1 MKIIIAPSSIHDAIM
16 KHLLKEE
23 NTCFNVSVLTLH
35 AFKERFLNLAPS
47 SLDMKIQAIPII
59 SKLKDSCMILSSS
72 LSYLDHQ
79 MSLIDFAIQCH
90 HLSISFESLP
100 EDNEKEK
107 DIKRI
112 CLALRPIFSSFDS
125 IQTAVS
131 KLSQD
136 LDVWIHPQ
144 PASAIDRVLIEA
156 LLEHHAKEYPI
167 KVVAS
172 TKHLRHALNP
182 ALEVHGIAQHIAKNP
197 TLKTNILCANSSDS
211 SLLTHALNLLN
222 IPFKS
227 SIASSSSPIVSAL
240 LSACEYHISSDLDH
254 FIKMCKHHLIPHPNT
269 PSLLKYI
276 ETFSIPFEALFSPL
290 NHVQSLTLKSDLF
303 TRDIHNLVSLEKDA
317 ELSRQHIISV
327 LSSWSITTWIED
339 VYHFLISRVDLSV
352 DQHCALRQIKPICET
367 VLKSSLG
374 HEQKLNLL
382 IHQLKLLSF
391 TPNQSAS
398 NVMIHDLSQVFVGE
412 CDQLIIMGASAKHYP
427 PTQKISGLVDESYL
441 VKVNTYPS
449 LSERNLALVAYE
461 EHLFT
466 QAFHTYLSYPSASME
481 GKPMEVAIDLK
492 DRVNA
497 ADVLPWPVARHAS
510 HPLNKALGL
519 SSLTATSL
527 FFKNNV
533 IKGSVSSVEQ
543 FFNCSYQYFFN
554 RGLRLSK
561 VIDGGISVAHM
572 GTMMHFVLEQWV
584 ELQMPK
590 LDEDFIMSALVD
602 YRFDTAHLF
611 PYHTHTLD
619 LIFKLLTQQLL
630 LTIQRFKHIE
640 EMTHFKP
647 YKSEVELHEK
657 MELNDSTFLFN
668 GFIDRIDHH
677 DHSFRIIDYKSS
689 AKAIKKEKFLTG
701 RQIQLFTYQ
710 LLYSKQTGLKP
721 TGVHYYNLKNSSI
734 NAKPQYNFNFRS
746 INPKYEVNPINHRE
760 LFLSKAKLNGV
771 YINSETASHY
781 FGDQNRYNFKKDFTP
796 KSNYMYIEKGV
807 QEALD
812 VIFSTFIHQLK
823 EGKID
828 KNPAESIVCQYCEY
842 QTICHFSKTFP
853 KKPPLYEGD
862 VVLKKQEVEKEGDE

>member
-59 SKLKDSCMILSSS
+59 SKLKDSCMVLSSS
-72 LSYLDHQ
+72 LGYLDHQ
-79 MSLIDFAIQCH
+79 MSLIDFAIHCH
-90 HLSISFESLP
+90 HLNISFESLP
-100 EDNEKEK
+100 EDNEKER

-112 CLALRPIFSSFDS
+112 CLALQPLLNSFDS
-125 IQTAVS
+125 INTAVS

-182 ALEVHGIAQHIAKNP
+182 ALEAHGIAQHIVKNP
-197 TLKTNILCANSSDS
+197 MLTTSILCANPSDI

-227 SIASSSSPIVSAL
+227 SIASSSPIVSSFI
-240 LSACEYHISSDLDH
+240 SACDYHVTPNLDH
-254 FIKMCKHHLIPHPNT
+254 FIKMCKHNLIPHPNT

-276 ETFSIPFEALFSPL
+276 ETFNIPFEALFSPF

-339 VYHFLISRVDLSV
+339 VYLFLISRDDLSV
-352 DQHCALRQIKPICET
+352 DQHYALRQIKPICET
-367 VLKSSLG
+367 VLKSSLD

-449 LSERNLALVAYE
+449 LSERNFALVAYE

-466 QAFHTYLSYPSASME
+466 QAFHTYLSYPNASME

-497 ADVLPWPVARHAS
+497 VDVIAWSVARHAS

-519 SSLTATSL
+519 SSLTSTSL

-584 ELQMPK
+584 ELHMPK
-590 LDEDFIMSALVD
+590 LDEDFIMSTLVD

-647 YKSEVELHEK
+647 YKSEVELHER

-746 INPKYEVNPINHRE
+746 INPKFEVNPINHRE

>member
-182 ALEVHGIAQHIAKNP
+182 ALEAHGIAQHIAKNP

-222 IPFKS
+222 ISFKS

-303 TRDIHNLVSLEKDA
+303 TRDIYNLVSLEKDA

-339 VYHFLISRVDLSV
+339 VYLFLISRDDLSV
-352 DQHCALRQIKPICET
+352 DQHYALRQIKPICET
-367 VLKSSLG
+367 VLKSSLD

-466 QAFHTYLSYPSASME
+466 QAFHTYLSYSSASME
-481 GKPMEVAIDLK
+481 GKPMEIAIDLK
-492 DRVNA
+492 ERVNA
-497 ADVLPWPVARHAS
+497 ADVLPWSVARHAS

-519 SSLTATSL
+519 SSLTSTSL
-527 FFKNNV
+527 FFKDNV

-584 ELQMPK
+584 ELHMPK
-590 LDEDFIMSALVD
+590 LDEDFIMSTLVD
-602 YRFDTAHLF
+602 YRFDTTHLF

-796 KSNYMYIEKGV
+796 KTNYMYIEKGV

>member
-182 ALEVHGIAQHIAKNP
+182 ALEAHGIAQHIAKNP

-227 SIASSSSPIVSAL
+227 SIASSSSPIVSSL

-339 VYHFLISRVDLSV
+339 VYLFLISRDDLSV
-352 DQHCALRQIKPICET
+352 DQHYALRQIKPICET
-367 VLKSSLG
+367 VLKSSLD

-466 QAFHTYLSYPSASME
+466 QAFHTYLSYPNASME

-497 ADVLPWPVARHAS
+497 VDVIAWSVARHVS

-584 ELQMPK
+584 ELHMPK
-590 LDEDFIMSALVD
+590 LDEDFIMSTLVD